1 MVANPTREL
10 EQASEGTASAN
21 DAAVLRRAGDGGD
34 PRLVDL

>member
-10 EQASEGTASAN
+10 EQHLKAASAN